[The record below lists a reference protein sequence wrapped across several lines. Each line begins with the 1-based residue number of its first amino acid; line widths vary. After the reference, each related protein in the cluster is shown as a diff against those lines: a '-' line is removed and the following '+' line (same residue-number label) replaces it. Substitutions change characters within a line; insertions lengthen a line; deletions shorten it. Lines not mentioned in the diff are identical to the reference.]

1 MESDQ
6 LNQDPF
12 GCYKRVQENCIHFIV
27 NQSVHFGHIYAFLQ
41 RLNDSLS
48 VRGCFNQHGSK

>member
-12 GCYKRVQENCIHFIV
+12 GCCQGVQENRIHFIV
-27 NQSVHFGHIYAFLQ
+27 NQPIHFGHIYAFLQ

-48 VRGCFNQHGSK
+48 VRGCFDQHGSQ